1 MYCIEEMM
9 REWHYEEPIGNK
21 TILPAMIKPKTS
33 FGLTLYCS
41 SLPFVLVGTSKEA
54 YPECFADATT

>member
-1 MYCIEEMM
+1 M